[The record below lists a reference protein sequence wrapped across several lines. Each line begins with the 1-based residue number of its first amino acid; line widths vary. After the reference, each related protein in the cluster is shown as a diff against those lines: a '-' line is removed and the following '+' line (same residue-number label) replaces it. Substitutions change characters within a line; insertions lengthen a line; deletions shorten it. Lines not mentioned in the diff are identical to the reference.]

1 MEGGWWGH
9 SVQVRGG
16 QREPSGPG
24 EGMPVSHTKK
34 CHATNKKVLIE
45 SLQRKKYPVVLL
57 VNKAPFL
64 FFSINSSSLQKEKL

>member
-1 MEGGWWGH
+1 
-9 SVQVRGG
+9 
-16 QREPSGPG
+16 
-24 EGMPVSHTKK
+24 MPVSHTKK

-64 FFSINSSSLQKEKL
+64 FFSINSSSLQKEML